1 MIVIGIV
8 YDYRSVIVC
17 YHWAKSE
24 LKEAYCFESLLAWEL
39 RRTMG
44 RHVSQ
49 KTYGQT
55 MQLASF
61 GRKPKEILLISLE
74 ISRTLAEKRSWGTTS
89 LKRNQTAKP
98 LTSGARNKQP
108 PKFPSTYL

>member
-1 MIVIGIV
+1 MIFIGIV

-39 RRTMG
+39 KRTVG

-49 KTYGQT
+49 KTYRQT
-55 MQLASF
+55 MQLASV
-61 GRKPKEILLISLE
+61 GRKPKEILWISLE

-98 LTSGARNKQP
+98 ENFWKVTS
-108 PKFPSTYL
+108 